1 MYKAILMT
9 LLVSAVFAEE
19 KPWLS
24 AVKSIDV
31 VEDSEPSLQTDLQ
44 LLLEEEYVGVSFD
57 SEKAALLKKTIS
69 QFYEE
74 RDFLVES
81 VTIPPQ
87 DVTDGQLVVNVLLSK
102 VGSVTFVG
110 NQHFSD
116 KLLSKYFRSHEGDE
130 IRLDRITSDLSWM
143 NRNPYR
149 RTGAVLSPGN
159 SPGTT
164 DIELITQDR
173 TPFSVYYGWD
183 DRGNDSIG
191 LYRQF
196 AGFSW
201 GKFFGTDQTLAFQFT
216 NSAWNSHLLAYFVDY
231 EAPLPWRHLLSI
243 YGGYS
248 EVRSKKFADFFHNR
262 GKTASSSLR
271 YTIPVTWSE
280 NAIHEFSFGSDYKF
294 TNNNLLFSETPLFSK
309 DTALFQFSL
318 SWSMD
323 FKPTNG
329 KTFFWIELFGSP
341 FTNTLPH
348 QTKDEYD
355 SLRPFAKVRYLYG
368 QAEFEKNWI
377 LPREFCLRFRAL
389 GQAATTNLLPS
400 EQLGLGGADTV
411 RGYRERIFNA
421 DAGAIANLELSFPT
435 FSFLK
440 RLCSFCNAC
449 SPCSF
454 IPEIPT
460 PKAMDRMSLYL
471 FADYAYGCVYHKV
484 VDSAKSE
491 SLIGIGPGLKYAM
504 DPYLNIQVDWGF
516 RLRAVQLEDSLGG
529 RLHFQAIARF

>member
-1 MYKAILMT
+1 MYRTLLMT
-9 LLVSAVFAEE
+9 LFLSAVFAEE
-19 KPWLS
+19 RPWIS
-24 AVKSIDV
+24 AVESITV
-31 VEDSEPSLQTDLQ
+31 VEESEKIDLTDLQ
-44 LLLEEEYVGVSFD
+44 LLIDSQYIGASFD
-57 SEKAALLKKTIS
+57 SEKAAALKKTIS

-87 DVTDGQLVVNVLLSK
+87 DVTEGEIVVNVSLSK
-102 VGSVTFVG
+102 VGTVTFVG
-110 NQHFSD
+110 NRHFSD
-116 KLLSKYFRSHEGDE
+116 RLLAKYFRSQEGDE

-149 RTGAVLSPGN
+149 RTGAVLNVGN
-159 SPGTT
+159 TPGTT

-201 GKFFGTDQTLAFQFT
+201 GKFLGTDQTLAFQFT
-216 NSAWNSHLLAYFVDY
+216 NSSWNSHLYAYFVDY

-248 EVRSKKFADFFHNR
+248 EVRSKKFAEFFHNR
-262 GKTASSSLR
+262 GKTASGSLR
-271 YTIPVTWSE
+271 YTIPVTWTE
-280 NAIHEFSFGSDYKF
+280 NAIHEFSIGSDYKF
-294 TNNNLLFSETPLFSK
+294 TNNNLLFSEVPLFSR

-318 SWSMD
+318 SWSVD
-323 FKPTNG
+323 VKSTNG
-329 KTFFWIELFGSP
+329 QTYFWIELFGSP
-341 FTNTLPH
+341 FTNTFPH
-348 QTKDEYD
+348 QTKGEYD
-355 SLRPFAKVRYLYG
+355 TLRPYAKVRYLYG

-377 LPREFCLRFRAL
+377 LPRNFCLRFRAL

-421 DAGAIANLELSFPT
+421 DSGAIANLELAFPP
-435 FSFLK
+435 FSFL
-440 RLCSFCNAC
+440 RSLCSACSAC

-454 IPEIPT
+454 LPEIPT

-471 FADYAYGCVYHKV
+471 FADYAYGCVYHKLI
-484 VDSAKSE
+484 DSAKSE
-491 SLIGIGPGLKYAM
+491 SLVGVGPGLKYVM
-504 DPYLNIQVDWGF
+504 DPYLSLQADWGF
-516 RLRAVQLEDSLGG
+516 RLREVQLEESIGG